1 MNYSELV
8 QLYFDRATAMQNYWN
23 LYVLVVG
30 GLLAFSSLRK
40 QQAALTTA
48 LVCLLFALFAYENL
62 GAMKDVTAQRFAL
75 LESIRQFDAN
85 GGSTTNPRPVRERLE
100 PTLTPATYGSVRF
113 KPDQRCA
120 DYPRPGGG
128 GTAPPHL
135 ARGTVCR
142 VRCETGSFRSGE
154 MQEPHS

>member
-8 QLYFDRATAMQNYWN
+8 QLYFDRSTAMQNYWN

-40 QQAALTTA
+40 RHAAVTTA

-75 LESIRQFDAN
+75 LDTIKQFDAN
-85 GGSTTNPRPVRERLE
+85 NGSNSKPVRERLE
-100 PTLTPATYGSVRF
+100 PTLTPTTYASVRVTHITS
-113 KPDQRCA
+113 DILTIVAMVAMELR
-120 DYPRPGGG
+120 RR
-128 GTAPPHL
+128 TL
-135 ARGTVCR
+135 
-142 VRCETGSFRSGE
+142 
-154 MQEPHS
+154 QEVLHVS

>member
-8 QLYFDRATAMQNYWN
+8 QLYFDRSTAMQNYWN

-40 QQAALTTA
+40 QHAAITTA

-75 LESIRQFDAN
+75 LDSIQKFEPGDGATSDLS
-85 GGSTTNPRPVRERLE
+85 GVRGRLE
-100 PTLTPATYGSVRF
+100 STLTPATYSSV
-113 KPDQRCA
+113 KVTHITSDVL
-120 DYPRPGGG
+120 
-128 GTAPPHL
+128 TIL
-135 ARGTVCR
+135 ALVAMELRR
-142 VRCETGSFRSGE
+142 RSLRE
-154 MQEPHS
+154 VLHVS

>member
-8 QLYFDRATAMQNYWN
+8 QLYFDRSTAMQNYWN

-40 QQAALTTA
+40 EPAALTTA

-62 GAMKDVTAQRFAL
+62 GAMKGVTAQRFAL

-85 GGSTTNPRPVRERLE
+85 GGSTTSPRPVRERLE
-100 PTLTPATYGSVRF
+100 PTLTPATYGSVRL
-113 KPDQRCA
+113 
-120 DYPRPGGG
+120 
-128 GTAPPHL
+128 THL
-135 ARGTVCR
+135 TSDVLTILALIAMELRR
-142 VRCETGSFRSGE
+142 RSKQGLSRE
-154 MQEPHS
+154 A